1 VANTVTQVR
10 RPTPCGNALGPV
22 GGRNHVRLYT
32 AVQYWRLSPFSSMAW
47 AQSLAGLR
55 KHTYRLRRQGIDC
68 RCTLTV
74 KALALRSPCLGIGAR
89 RDDAA
94 LAAAEIVELKHAQQQ
109 RACRPGTVYPKLT

>member
-1 VANTVTQVR
+1 
-10 RPTPCGNALGPV
+10 
-22 GGRNHVRLYT
+22 
-32 AVQYWRLSPFSSMAW
+32 MAW

-109 RACRPGTVYPKLT
+109 QHQQHQRACRPGTVYPKLT